1 MSIKTRSF
9 KYHLTQ
15 QISFSPNYISTN
27 NNQILY
33 CRIDK
38 MLHFYDSTPH
48 KSSNCFTNTDAP
60 GCIHQSDHSVTTVT
74 VTEIPPWYHEGN
86 SLHLELESKIC
97 KKSMKEQE
105 VKLRLFKSYAKILTT
120 EPEFLSLQK
129 KDHSMFKWYFSK
141 LHIAL
146 TKSFRLLETSVFLT
160 ALSQSNSSSPPFST
174 PKSHCIWKCHR
185 SFGDTSQP
193 CGVAAESSSFCERG
207 VTVTSTL
214 QLHNPFLDT
223 LCWRMLTPFYTKEWV
238 GGTNQGGIGE

>member
-1 MSIKTRSF
+1 MSIKTRSS

-86 SLHLELESKIC
+86 SLRLELESKIC

-146 TKSFRLLETSVFLT
+146 TKSFRLLETSVFLIT
-160 ALSQSNSSSPPFST
+160 LSQSNSSSPPPSPLPSPTAFENVIVHLVT
-174 PKSHCIWKCHR
+174 HPSHVGW
-185 SFGDTSQP
+185 
-193 CGVAAESSSFCERG
+193 
-207 VTVTSTL
+207 
-214 QLHNPFLDT
+214 QLSHLPSVNEV
-223 LCWRMLTPFYTKEWV
+223 WRWQAPYNCTILFWTRCV
-238 GGTNQGGIGE
+238 GGCSPHSIQRNG